1 MSRRKSQQV
10 RSEICSERTG
20 FAGTV
25 HSQSSDAAELLKQ
38 NGLSSNRLRTHTIHS
53 LQDKSSMDRV
63 GVFMVFSISH
73 ARVEIGVPLW
83 NDPLRIRR
91 LADVV
96 V

>member
-1 MSRRKSQQV
+1 
-10 RSEICSERTG
+10 
-20 FAGTV
+20 
-25 HSQSSDAAELLKQ
+25 
-38 NGLSSNRLRTHTIHS
+38 
-53 LQDKSSMDRV
+53 MDRV